1 MFMYWETPTPAG
13 SWNAEE
19 SGDSPRHTEGYIATN
34 LTSPGPE
41 LERLSV
47 AILEALYLRDYSN
60 PVLRYFSSTYRAS
73 METDTSSPSNTR
85 SARAMRSD
93 SISGQDFNH
102 CVVNTTSEVDD
113 GKGRANVLVTHRGTC
128 FPLDDLAREYVTL
141 LKWERGTAGW
151 VCLGDSS
158 LPGGGMPWVNIS
170 ALAFDREGT
179 FEPSKA

>member
-13 SWNAEE
+13 SSNPGE
-19 SGDSPRHTEGYIATN
+19 SDDSPTHSEGYIETN

-41 LERLSV
+41 LEKLSV

-93 SISGQDFNH
+93 SISEQDFNH
-102 CVVNTTSEVDD
+102 FVVNTTSEVDD
-113 GKGRANVLVTHRGTC
+113 GKGRANVWVTHRGTS
-128 FPLDDLAREYVTL
+128 FPPDDLARELGL
-141 LKWERGTAGW
+141 L
-151 VCLGDSS
+151 
-158 LPGGGMPWVNIS
+158 GG
-170 ALAFDREGT
+170 F
-179 FEPSKA
+179 